1 MNREGH
7 NNENTKRDTTK
18 RAFSRFNKLISTTC
32 YNCRRL
38 FFPGKHVTVD
48 YTPLSS
54 RAGGRTCKQRRDE
67 NKGEAKTRKSKK
79 EEWRGGRER
88 WNLFMLIE
96 DHGDRILIS
105 RRLRTRAIRG
115 WHGFST
121 TSVWLCIFD
130 RASLIA
136 RGYTTR
142 NRCPPT
148 TTNKGK
154 YKYLVCIPTILE
166 KGGTIVLQRSSFECW
181 SCAQFCDWKGRER
194 GDNIDR
200 FNFFLDRSIN

>member
-7 NNENTKRDTTK
+7 NNENTKRDAMK
-18 RAFSRFNKLISTTC
+18 RAFSRFNKLISSTC

-48 YTPLSS
+48 YTPP
-54 RAGGRTCKQRRDE
+54 RRNAWEGRGTCKQRRDE

-79 EEWRGGRER
+79 EERRGGRER

-105 RRLRTRAIRG
+105 RRLRTRAIGG

-142 NRCPPT
+142 DRCPPT

-181 SCAQFCDWKGRER
+181 FRVLNFVTRRGGREGKR
-194 GDNIDR
+194 
-200 FNFFLDRSIN
+200 

>member
-1 MNREGH
+1 MNRAGY
-7 NNENTKRDTTK
+7 NNENTKRDTGTMK
-18 RAFSRFNKLISTTC
+18 RAFNRFNKLISSTC

-48 YTPLSS
+48 YTP
-54 RAGGRTCKQRRDE
+54 RRIAGTCKQRRDE

-79 EEWRGGRER
+79 EEWKGGRER

-115 WHGFST
+115 GTNFPQPR
-121 TSVWLCIFD
+121 WLCIFD

-136 RGYTTR
+136 REYTTR
-142 NRCPPT
+142 DRCPPT

-154 YKYLVCIPTILE
+154 YKYLACIPTILE
-166 KGGTIVLQRSSFECW
+166 KDGTIVL
-181 SCAQFCDWKGRER
+181 
-194 GDNIDR
+194 
-200 FNFFLDRSIN
+200 

>member
-1 MNREGH
+1 M
-7 NNENTKRDTTK
+7 K
-18 RAFSRFNKLISTTC
+18 RAFSRFNKLISSTC

-48 YTPLSS
+48 YTSP
-54 RAGGRTCKQRRDE
+54 RRIVGGGTCKQRRDE

-105 RRLRTRAIRG
+105 RRLRTRAIGGGTDFPRPR
-115 WHGFST
+115 
-121 TSVWLCIFD
+121 WLCIFD

-142 NRCPPT
+142 DRYPPT

-166 KGGTIVLQRSSFECW
+166 RGGTIVLQQFEFRMLV
-181 SCAQFCDWKGRER
+181 SCA
-194 GDNIDR
+194 
-200 FNFFLDRSIN
+200 